1 MSILTGLTSG
11 IFDSLRVKNPS
22 SGQYESVFPG
32 GGGATDTDLS
42 AYATTTHVLAL
53 IASSLSPYATSAQAN
68 LSIASSVSTALLAY
82 ATTAEA
88 DAAVAQALQAYVT
101 SVSLNAQLGSYA
113 LTSAMNAALAG
124 KLDTLTGSGCTISG
138 TGESRTITVATD
150 LSAYATTASLETY
163 AALNYVKANFL
174 SPTNPLSF
182 TVGSGLNANL
192 TANSISLSLTHSEV
206 RPRVSLVDTN
216 NAVKELTSSGANL
229 LFDNQQLAKSSELL
243 SVAVAGTS
251 YPVTGMNFTNHFH
264 LFDSASQTLNIGPYL
279 YCLL

>member
-32 GGGATDTDLS
+32 SGATDTDLS
-42 AYATTTHVLAL
+42 AYSTTTQVLAL
-53 IASSLSPYATSAQAN
+53 ITSSLSPYATSTQTN

-124 KLDTLTGSGCTISG
+124 SWI
-138 TGESRTITVATD
+138 R
-150 LSAYATTASLETY
+150 
-163 AALNYVKANFL
+163 
-174 SPTNPLSF
+174 
-182 TVGSGLNANL
+182 
-192 TANSISLSLTHSEV
+192 
-206 RPRVSLVDTN
+206 
-216 NAVKELTSSGANL
+216 
-229 LFDNQQLAKSSELL
+229 
-243 SVAVAGTS
+243 
-251 YPVTGMNFTNHFH
+251 
-264 LFDSASQTLNIGPYL
+264 
-279 YCLL
+279 